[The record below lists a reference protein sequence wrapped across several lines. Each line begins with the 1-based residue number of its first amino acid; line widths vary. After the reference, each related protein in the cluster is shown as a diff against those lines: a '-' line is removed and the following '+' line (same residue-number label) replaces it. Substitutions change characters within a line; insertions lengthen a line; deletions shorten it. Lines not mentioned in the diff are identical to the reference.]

1 MNIPEYTKSQEIF
14 NTFLKDGIAV
24 AENFFTVG
32 EVSAMRDELMPHYEK
47 MQDGELM
54 VHKGDTTIGGYPF
67 GKMIRITDKHFHE
80 FKTLHSVF
88 NHDWFCGFT
97 DSFFGKP
104 NNKNLQTFCPYE
116 YLTPDNASGTTRNS
130 HPHVD
135 PYFALKY
142 FIYLSDT
149 RRSNGAF
156 KALKGSHI
164 EGGKYRLS
172 QSLEHMTKEGYKDL
186 NGAFEALS
194 ATEED
199 MEYIEAPAGSLIIV
213 NTDALHAGG
222 TLEKEG
228 ESRMT
233 VMNHNRKH

>member
-1 MNIPEYTKSQEIF
+1 MNTPTHNKSQEIF
-14 NTFLKDGIAV
+14 STFLKDGVAV
-24 AENFFTVG
+24 VEGFFTNG
-32 EVSAMRDELMPHYEK
+32 EVTIMRDELMPHYDK
-47 MQDGELM
+47 MGDGDLM
-54 VHKGDTTIGGYPF
+54 VYKGKTQEQGYPF
-67 GKMIRITDKHFHE
+67 GKMIRITDKHFDE
-80 FKTLHSVF
+80 FKMLYSVF
-88 NHDWFCGFT
+88 NHNWFHGFT
-97 DSFFGKP
+97 DSFFGQP

-116 YLTPDNASGTTRNS
+116 YLTPEKAVGTTRNS

-149 RRSNGAF
+149 HKSNGSF

-164 EGGKYRLS
+164 AGGNYRQS
-172 QSLEHMTKEGYKDL
+172 QSLERMTKDGYKDL
-186 NGAFEALS
+186 DGAFKALG

-199 MEYIEAPAGSLIIV
+199 MEYIEAPAGSLIVV

-233 VMNHNRKH
+233 IMNHNRKH

>member
-1 MNIPEYTKSQEIF
+1 MNVPEHTKSQEIF
-14 NTFLKDGIAV
+14 NTFLKDGVAV

-32 EVSAMRDELMPHYEK
+32 EVTVMRDELMPHYEK
-47 MQDGELM
+47 MQDGDLM
-54 VHKGDTTIGGYPF
+54 VYEGETQEQGYPF
-67 GKMIRITDKHFHE
+67 GKMIRITDKHFHKFE
-80 FKTLHSVF
+80 MLYSVF
-88 NHDWFCGFT
+88 NHNWFYGFT
-97 DSFFGKP
+97 DSFLGSP

-116 YLTPDNASGTTRNS
+116 YLTPEKAVGTTRNS

-149 RRSNGAF
+149 HKSNGAF
-156 KALKGSHI
+156 KALRGSHI
-164 EGGKYRLS
+164 EGGRYRQS
-172 QSLEHMTKEGYKDL
+172 QSLDHMTKEGYKDL
-186 NGAFEALS
+186 NGAFEALN

-199 MEYIEAPAGSLIIV
+199 MEYIEAPAGSLIVV

-233 VMNHNRKH
+233 IMNHNRKY